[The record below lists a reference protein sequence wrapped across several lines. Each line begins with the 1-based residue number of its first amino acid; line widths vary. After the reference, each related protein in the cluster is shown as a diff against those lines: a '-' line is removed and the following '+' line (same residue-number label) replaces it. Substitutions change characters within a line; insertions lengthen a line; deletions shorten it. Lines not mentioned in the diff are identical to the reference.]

1 MRERILDAIET
12 ILAVLIVIG
21 VILAAVL
28 CSYIVVYADPDVN
41 VDHGGGSVGTGT
53 TEYQWANHR
62 EGIRVSVYDTELE
75 QTVGMPRDYSN
86 ATTAQVSTWV
96 EHWWGFHSKL
106 YYAGTKNTSGK
117 RLTPNFSTYRTLQ
130 FENRM
135 PEIITDSSVTT
146 EDIKNF
152 FRDETVIREVAS
164 NFGISYD
171 VLISGKYKLL
181 LEPVVYV
188 VYKGEGYCFSATEI
202 AVFELYHEINPGT
215 MKNRIGAITHQN
227 APLSMFLEYTDIE
240 IPAWSGNTT
249 GKQNAR
255 DILYSLGIGIISF
268 RDEPPVDNP
277 DGNNPTGS
285 VTITKIDADSPSTML
300 PGAKFM
306 LENKSNNKKYYATSD
321 SDGKAT
327 FKVPLG
333 SYLLQEVEAPGG
345 YTITA
350 STITINLT
358 ASNPTASY
366 TLPNRRETVSGDH
379 IIYAYQ
385 LTNYFDQTTAF
396 SNPVNYPADV
406 KPSPGKCSDNGYTRV
421 VDCLDPPSEDIK
433 SRASWGSIVP
443 GTESWRL
450 ADYLVTA
457 EWTETIPA
465 HTEWGVIKTDTLPN
479 GNKKDIMGL
488 IDVPEKEIT
497 HPEVWGK
504 RMVYSYQYKHNDYH
518 WTDFTWNG
526 YNVTVYP
533 SNYISSGVFNDSGA
547 MAQYKILHN
556 GGNYLLAFNH
566 ADAFSLSRLTKLFE
580 PLDTVKWISHRNGGL
595 TSQSQEI
602 KLASY
607 MSNRA
612 ANQSYKA
619 FYKTYTGNT
628 PNEAYSNANNTSY
641 YGSSKAVKTTTIHG
655 GVNGGVARSYT
666 KIFCNGG
673 KDPNA
678 MHPSTSNTATLDY
691 KYAVEGTYKAGDRT
705 VRNAVSGDSLVVTKD
720 GYSKQIFQMPSNTFT
735 FYPTYKMYYTNTLGS
750 VATKNSP
757 YAWMLSA
764 GKRTFQA
771 TDAIEVAVS
780 GGGTDVWAPWS
791 RDWEDK
797 YEEDSEWG
805 NEEKR
810 DYSVIKSGMVVKAVQ
825 KNDIE
830 ITIRAAFHVQDP
842 DFVDASMQESVK
854 AANAAKEAEMRGYVE
869 DIKQT
874 IFGTELPNKRGV
886 FQDFTF
892 GFYTNLWEGTSSAIS
907 AASNGKLDM
916 PVGGTKGLSWA
927 KSESPK
933 TRLEPINKQI
943 RVQQSE
949 YTTCYM
955 PTHTDFTAA
964 DDCKTLIINGN
975 RYDGK
980 LLVTGMSD
988 YMFTLQT
995 LRSLLDCASHI
1006 NNSGKHDIGAIADS
1020 QDGTAWYEEFYNGIY
1035 VCQITYKFTI
1045 PAEAISTEYVQVHSQ
1060 LSDSTTAMNEL
1071 AENMMFPGTKRKL
1084 FSDGMFGIGLCVVS
1098 KNGLDLGA
1106 NSYGNV
1112 YLIFPPKEFGVR
1124 GSVYDLAQ
1132 NAPQYFIRLH

>member
-1 MRERILDAIET
+1 MRKAWRAT
-12 ILAVLIVIG
+12 VLII
-21 VILAAVL
+21 AAVL
-28 CSYIVVYADPDVN
+28 LCITVALADPDVN

-53 TEYQWANHR
+53 SEYQWANHR
-62 EGIRVSVYDTELE
+62 EGIRVSVYDTELG

-86 ATTAQVSTWV
+86 ATTAQVSNWV
-96 EHWWGFHSKL
+96 DRWWGYHSKL
-106 YYAGTKNTSGK
+106 YYTGTKNTSGK
-117 RLTPNFSTYRTLQ
+117 RLSMALSPYRTYQ
-130 FENRM
+130 VRGATI
-135 PEIITDSSVTT
+135 PEVITDASVTT
-146 EDIKNF
+146 QEIKQF
-152 FRDETVIREVAS
+152 FRRTDVIQNIAEDFGVSYET
-164 NFGISYD
+164 
-171 VLISGKYKLL
+171 LISGKYKLL

-188 VYKGEGYCFSATEI
+188 VYEGRGYCFSATEI
-202 AVFELYHEINPGT
+202 AVFELYHEPAPGT

-227 APLSMFLEYTDIE
+227 APLSMFLEYTDID
-240 IPAWSGNTT
+240 IPAWSGPTT
-249 GKQNAR
+249 GKRDAR

-268 RDEPPVDNP
+268 RDEPPIDDPN
-277 DGNNPTGS
+277 GNNPTGS
-285 VTITKIDADSPSTML
+285 ITITKVDADSPSTLL
-300 PGAKFM
+300 PGAKFA
-306 LENKSNNKKYYATSD
+306 LENKRTNAKYYATTD

-327 FKVPLG
+327 FTVPLG
-333 SYLLQEVEAPGG
+333 SYLLQEMEAPGG
-345 YTITA
+345 YAILGGTA
-350 STITINLT
+350 SIDLT
-358 ASNPTASY
+358 KSNPTKTY
-366 TLPNRRETVSGDH
+366 TFPNKKETVSGDH

-385 LTNYFDQTTAF
+385 LTNYFSQNTNF
-396 SNPVNYPADV
+396 SREVNYPAGD
-406 KPSPGKCSDNGYTRV
+406 KPDPSGCSDEGYTWV
-421 VDCLDPPSEDIK
+421 IDSLDPPSKGIPI
-433 SRASWGSIVP
+433 WGSLVAGTSTSRKQNYIVKD
-443 GTESWRL
+443 
-450 ADYLVTA
+450 A
-457 EWTETIPA
+457 WTETIPA
-465 HTEWGVIKTDTLPN
+465 TRKWGVIKTDTLPN
-479 GNKKDIMGL
+479 GNKKDIMGW
-488 IDVPEKEIT
+488 IDVPEQTIT
-497 HPEVWGK
+497 HPAEWGT
-504 RMVYSYQYKHNDYH
+504 RTLYSYQYKHNNHH
-518 WTDFTWNG
+518 WTDWYWNG
-526 YNVTVYP
+526 TNVTVYP
-533 SNYISSGVFNDSGA
+533 SNYISAGVFSDNSA

-556 GGNYLLAFNH
+556 SGNYLLAFNH
-566 ADAFSLSRLTKLFE
+566 ASAFSLDRLTDLFR
-580 PLDTVKWISHRNGGL
+580 PLDTVKWISHRNGAL
-595 TSQSQEI
+595 ASQSQEI

-607 MSNRA
+607 MSDRA
-612 ANQSYKA
+612 ANKNYKD
-619 FYKTYTGNT
+619 FYQKYTGNT

-641 YGSSKAVKTTTIHG
+641 YGSSVAVKTTTIHG

-666 KIFCNGG
+666 KIFCNNG

-705 VRNAVSGDSLVVTKD
+705 VRNAVSGDSLIVTKD
-720 GYSKQIFQMPSNTFT
+720 GYSKQVFQMPSNTFT
-735 FYPTYKMYYTNTLGS
+735 FYPTYRMYYTDTLGS

-842 DFVDASMQESVK
+842 DFVDSSMRDSVK

-869 DIKQT
+869 DIKRT

-933 TRLEPINKQI
+933 TRLEPVNKQI
-943 RVQQSE
+943 RVQQRE
-949 YTTCYM
+949 YATCYM
-955 PTHTDFTAA
+955 PAHTDFTAA
-964 DDCKTLIINGN
+964 EDCKTLTINGT

-980 LLVTGMSD
+980 LLITNMTD
-988 YMFTLQT
+988 YMYSRQT
-995 LRSLLDCASHI
+995 LCSLLDCASHI
-1006 NNSGKHDIGAIADS
+1006 INGSGKHDIGAIADS
-1020 QDGTAWYEEFYNGIY
+1020 QNGTSWYEEYYGGIY
-1035 VCQITYKFTI
+1035 VCQITYKFI
-1045 PAEAISTEYVQVHSQ
+1045 VPAEAISTEYVQVHSQ

-1071 AENMMFPGTKRKL
+1071 AENMMFPGTKKKL

>member
-1 MRERILDAIET
+1 MKERVLSAIET
-12 ILAVLIVIG
+12 ILTVLIAVG
-21 VILAAVL
+21 VILAAIL

-41 VDHGGGSVGTGT
+41 VDHGGGGVGTGSSK
-53 TEYQWANHR
+53 YMWANHR

-86 ATTAQVSTWV
+86 ATTAQVSSWV
-96 EHWWGFHSKL
+96 DRWWGYHSKL
-106 YYAGTKNTSGK
+106 YYTGTKNTSGK
-117 RLTPNFSTYRTLQ
+117 RLSMNPATYRTLQ
-130 FENRM
+130 FQNRM
-135 PEIITDSSVTT
+135 PEIITDSSVTA

-188 VYKGEGYCFSATEI
+188 VYEGQGYCFSATEI
-202 AVFELYHEINPGT
+202 AVFELYHEPAPGT

-227 APLSMFLEYTDIE
+227 APLSMFLEYPDID

-249 GKQNAR
+249 GKQNAS
-255 DILYSLGIGIISF
+255 DILRALGIGIISF
-268 RDEPPVDNP
+268 RDEPPIDDPN
-277 DGNNPTGS
+277 GNNPTGS
-285 VTITKIDADSPSTML
+285 ITITKVDADSPSTLL
-300 PGAKFM
+300 PGAKFS
-306 LENKSNNKKYYATSD
+306 LENKRTNAKYYATTD

-327 FKVPLG
+327 FTVPLG

-345 YTITA
+345 YTFIPGTMG
-350 STITINLT
+350 IDLT
-358 ASNPTASY
+358 ASKPTASY
-366 TLPNRRETVSGDH
+366 TIPNRRETVSGEH

-385 LTNYFDQTTAF
+385 LTNYFSQNTNF
-396 SNPVNYPADV
+396 SDVVNYPANV
-406 KPSPGKCSDNGYTRV
+406 EPSPEGCSDIGYTWV
-421 VDCLDPPSEDIK
+421 IDCLDPPSKDIAK
-433 SRASWGSIVP
+433 RAIWGSIVP
-443 GTESWRL
+443 NTETKRL
-450 ADYLVTA
+450 DEYVVTP

-465 HTEWGVIKTDTLPN
+465 TRKWGVIRTDTLPN
-479 GNKKDIMGL
+479 GNKKDIMGW
-488 IDVPEKEIT
+488 IDVPEQTIT
-497 HPEVWGK
+497 HPEVRDTRW
-504 RMVYSYQYKHNDYH
+504 VYSYQYKHNNHH
-518 WTDFTWNG
+518 WTDWYWNG
-526 YNVTVYP
+526 TNVTVYP
-533 SNYISSGVFNDSGA
+533 KNYISAGVFNDNSA

-556 GGNYLLAFNH
+556 SGNYLLAFNH
-566 ADAFSLSRLTKLFE
+566 SGAFSLDRLTKLFE
-580 PLDTVKWISHRNGGL
+580 PLDTVKWISHRNGAL

-607 MSNRA
+607 MSDRA
-612 ANQSYKA
+612 ANKNYKD
-619 FYKTYTGNT
+619 FYQKYTGNT
-628 PNEAYSNANNTSY
+628 PNEAYSNTNNTSY
-641 YGSSKAVKTTTIHG
+641 YGSSVAVKTTTIHG

-666 KIFCNGG
+666 KIFCNNG

-691 KYAVEGTYKAGDRT
+691 QYAVEGTYKAGDRT
-705 VRNAVSGDSLVVTKD
+705 VRNAVSGDSLIVTKD

-735 FYPTYKMYYTNTLGS
+735 FYPTYRMYYTDTLGS

-830 ITIRAAFHVQDP
+830 ITIRAAFHAQDP
-842 DFVDASMQESVK
+842 DFVDASMRDSVE

-869 DIKQT
+869 DIKRT

-933 TRLEPINKQI
+933 TRLEPVNKQI
-943 RVQQSE
+943 RVQQRE
-949 YTTCYM
+949 YTACYM
-955 PTHTDFTAA
+955 PANNVFTAA
-964 DDCKTLIINGN
+964 DDCKTLTINGN

-980 LLVTGMSD
+980 LLVTGLSD
-988 YMFTLQT
+988 YMYTPQT
-995 LRSLLDCASHI
+995 LSSLLDCASHI
-1006 NNSGKHDIGAIADS
+1006 NSSGKHDIGAIADS
-1020 QDGTAWYEEFYNGIY
+1020 QNGTSWYEEFYNGLY
-1035 VCQITYKFTI
+1035 VCQITYKFVV

-1071 AENMMFPGTKRKL
+1071 AENMMFPGTKKKL